1 MQVEGRSK
9 SWRVENVERRKQR
22 IESCLPADLRM
33 NFRRL
38 QNIRTELLP
47 TSVVDLHALPLGDE
61 EIFLRKMKK
70 VRTLREKLDK
80 KLPSCLTWDI
90 VEKVL
95 RKATPDTVEQIVDAS
110 GAMYVVDK
118 TAKNCGM
125 LEHRVTLAKFQ
136 CQLESHAVLL
146 DVEEAGKHG

>member
-1 MQVEGRSK
+1 MQAQGCSK
-9 SWRVENVERRKQR
+9 SWRVENVEKRKQR
-22 IESCLPADLRM
+22 IESCLPADLTA

-47 TSVVDLHALPLGDE
+47 TSVGELHALPLGDA

-70 VRTLREKLDK
+70 VRTLRKRLHKE
-80 KLPSCLTWDI
+80 LPSCLTWDI

-95 RKATPDTVEQIVDAS
+95 RKATPDTVEQIVDSSSAL
-110 GAMYVVDK
+110 YVVDE
-118 TAKNCGM
+118 TAKSCGM

-136 CQLESHAVLL
+136 RHLESHAVLS
-146 DVEEAGKHG
+146 DVEEAGRHV